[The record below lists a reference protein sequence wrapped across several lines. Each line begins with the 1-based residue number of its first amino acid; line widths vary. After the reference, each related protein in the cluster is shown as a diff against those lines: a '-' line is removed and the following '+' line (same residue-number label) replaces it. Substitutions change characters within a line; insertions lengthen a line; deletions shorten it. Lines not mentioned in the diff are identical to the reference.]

1 MAQPEANP
9 TVQRLIRLPIQAYM
23 RLYHRISLE
32 VAPTTPRHGPA
43 LAILSHFSLLDAIA
57 AMALDPFRPFA
68 RLVVKEELFHTPV
81 SGQLLR
87 AWGAIPVTRD
97 GRDLSALRRIFEAW
111 KTSQVICIAAEGT
124 RSRSGRLG
132 SVNRVLV
139 KLAVDAAQR
148 GVPIFAAGCGET
160 FAALPPGAILPRP
173 VKIHCKLG
181 PPIDLSRWTG
191 RKLSEE
197 EQVEV
202 AAVLQR
208 AVADL
213 LPPERRPAPGTPA
226 LAISYDGDDRVASR
240 SSAVGR

>member
-1 MAQPEANP
+1 MAQPRPNP
-9 TVQRLIRLPIQAYM
+9 TLQRLIRLPIQAYM

-97 GRDLSALRRIFEAW
+97 GRDLSALRQIFEAW
-111 KTSQVICIAAEGT
+111 RSGDVICIAAEGT
-124 RSRSGRLG
+124 RSRTGRLG

-160 FAALPPGAILPRP
+160 FAALPPGAVLPRP
-173 VKIHCKLG
+173 IKIHCKLG
-181 PPIDLSRWTG
+181 PQIDLSRWTG
-191 RKLSEE
+191 RKLT
-197 EQVEV
+197 EQDRVEV
-202 AAVLQR
+202 AAVLQE
-208 AVADL
+208 AVSEL
-213 LPPERRPAPGTPA
+213 LPAERRPAPGTPA
-226 LAISYDGDDRVASR
+226 LAGASGGEQPVPSR
-240 SSAVGR
+240 STAVGR